1 VPSVQFTPAL
11 QRHVDAPPEAVTGST
26 AREALV
32 DYFAR
37 HPDVRGYIVDER
49 GVLRR
54 HVSVFVNGAQIND
67 RATQSDPVEEHDEL
81 YVMQALSG
89 G

>member
-1 VPSVQFTPAL
+1 MPTVQFTQAL
-11 QRHVDAPPEAVTGST
+11 QRHVSAPPEVVAGAT
-26 AREALV
+26 ARQVLMG
-32 DYFAR
+32 YFER
-37 HPDVRGYIVDER
+37 HPDVRGYVVDER

-54 HVSVFVNGAQIND
+54 HVTVFVNDAPIGD
-67 RATQSDPVEEHDEL
+67 RATQSDPVEEHDQL